1 MRILPGFD
9 LTHHTLLQLIPGIA
23 YLADDKGAPLES
35 SVKLAIVLQTIPYQ
49 TNSFPGLLPPIYS
62 H

>member
-9 LTHHTLLQLIPGIA
+9 LTHHTLLQLVPGIA
-23 YLADDKGAPLES
+23 YLADDEGDPLES
-35 SVKLAIVLQTIPYQ
+35 SVKLALALQTIPHQ
-49 TNSFPGLLPPIYS
+49 ANSLSGLLPPIYS

>member
-9 LTHHTLLQLIPGIA
+9 LTHHTLMQLAPGIA
-23 YLADDKGAPLES
+23 YLADDKGDPLVN
-35 SVKLAIVLQTIPYQ
+35 SVKLAIALQTIPYQ
-49 TNSFPGLLPPIYS
+49 TNTLPGVLPPTYS

>member
-9 LTHHTLLQLIPGIA
+9 LTHHTLMQLAPGIA
-23 YLADDKGAPLES
+23 YLADDKGDPLVN
-35 SVKLAIVLQTIPYQ
+35 SVKLAIALQTIPAWR
-49 TNSFPGLLPPIYS
+49 TVAGVLPPTYS